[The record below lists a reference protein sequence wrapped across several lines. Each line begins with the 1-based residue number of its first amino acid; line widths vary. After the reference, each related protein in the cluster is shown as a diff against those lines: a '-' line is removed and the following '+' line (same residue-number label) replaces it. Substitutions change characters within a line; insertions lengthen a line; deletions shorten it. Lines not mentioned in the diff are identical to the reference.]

1 LVGSGDDNS
10 SPKAKGLELFVGEDS
25 MPEGEDVGDET
36 VDAWIADEE
45 AEKRR
50 RGV

>member
-1 LVGSGDDNS
+1 LVGNHDDNS
-10 SPKAKGLELFVGEDS
+10 SPKAKGFELFVGEEF
-25 MPEGEDVGDET
+25 MPKVVDVGDET